1 MGGSTLSSVP
11 SFLVL
16 WALASSTPTNVPMI
30 LRVVGQDLQNTGAGS
45 AAAISASTLSLS
57 ELLRLDA
64 FIASMPCKK
73 GTKSNAVLFTIC
85 FLE

>member
-1 MGGSTLSSVP
+1 
-11 SFLVL
+11 
-16 WALASSTPTNVPMI
+16 MI

-85 FLE
+85 FLELLSTREVKAYRFLVVFLLFLHSINVRL